1 VIESKKEGAGLDGAQ
16 IVRQAR
22 AMELLGR
29 PGDDRL
35 KDPERFE
42 DSFGDADAQ
51 AWQAALSDR
60 VMDIGWDRAIGGI
73 LSASAG
79 VPDPVS
85 RFVVDQAIEWF
96 EEQGLGGFCGFERM
110 QRRVTLAKA
119 AWSLRVDDPGA
130 KVAFDRLKAG
140 VMRDLSA
147 LAALLRP
154 HLPDGFDR
162 ERQPSGEKA
171 ESSNLDEGDVSVR
184 FKRAGELGAVAL
196 WADLTGRQSS
206 PGIGISAYEEAEGI
220 VWPKNES
227 AGFDIAWR
235 EAAAK
240 LPERKRALQ
249 LRWSNCLSR
258 VGMQGVEVAVY
269 ALRFKGD
276 KSNWHGGGQFV
287 RKVFVESAEEFLKH
301 TPGAASRLDDVWSFP
316 RPLHEHDRDRQRTE
330 VRKPA
335 ISVRITR
342 GIPAG
347 TTTEE
352 GVRVLIADIGRLA
365 IFLA

>member
-1 VIESKKEGAGLDGAQ
+1 MK
-16 IVRQAR
+16 
-22 AMELLGR
+22 LLGR

-35 KDPERFE
+35 KNPERFE
-42 DSFGDADAQ
+42 DFFGDADAR

-60 VMDIGWDRAIGGI
+60 VVDIGWDLAIGGI
-73 LSASAG
+73 LSAAAG

-96 EEQGLGGFCGFERM
+96 EDLGLGGFCGFDRM

-130 KVAFDRLKAG
+130 KVAFDRLEVG
-140 VMRDLSA
+140 VMRDLGA

-154 HLPDGFDR
+154 YLPDGFDR
-162 ERQPSGEKA
+162 ERQPAEEKA
-171 ESSNLDEGDVSVR
+171 ESSNLDDGDISVR
-184 FKRAGELGAVAL
+184 FKRAGERGAVAL

-227 AGFDIAWR
+227 AGFDIAWQK
-235 EAAAK
+235 AAAK

-249 LRWSNCLSR
+249 LRWRNCLSR
-258 VGMQGVEVAVY
+258 VGVEGVQVAVY
-269 ALRFKGD
+269 ALCFKGD

-287 RKVFVESAEEFLKH
+287 RKVFVESGEVFLQH

-316 RPLHEHDRDRQRTE
+316 RPLHEGDRDRQRSE

-335 ISVRITR
+335 ISVQMTR

-347 TTTEE
+347 TTTDE

-365 IFLA
+365 KFLA